1 MAQDHC
7 HEREGARMIDLYTW
21 PTPNGFKVSIA
32 LEEMGLPYNVIPI
45 DIGAGDQFDA
55 DFLKIS
61 PNNKMPAIVDHD
73 PPDGGGP
80 FSLFESGAILIYLAE
95 KTGTFLPTE
104 MRARSQVIQWL
115 MFQMGGIGPML
126 GQAHHFRQYAPE
138 PIEYAID
145 RYTNEANRL
154 YNVLERRLNGRDY
167 LVGDYSIADMAT
179 MPWLRRP
186 ERQGVEIDD
195 YPNVKRWRQAI
206 LDRPA
211 VQRGL
216 EVLADRQRT
225 GPIDERARE
234 VMFGATQ
241 YQRR

>member
-1 MAQDHC
+1 
-7 HEREGARMIDLYTW
+7 MIDLYTW

-32 LEEMGLPYNVIPI
+32 LEEMGLEYKVIPV
-45 DIGAGDQFDA
+45 DIGAGDQFDP
-55 DFLKIS
+55 DYLKLN
-61 PNNKMPAIVDHD
+61 PNNKMPTIVDHQ
-73 PPDGGGP
+73 PGDGGDP
-80 FSLFESGAILIYLAE
+80 FTVFESGAILLYLAE
-95 KTGTFLPTE
+95 KTGSFLPTD
-104 MRARSQVIQWL
+104 MRGRSEVAQWL
-115 MFQMGGIGPML
+115 MFQMGSIGPML

-138 PIEYAID
+138 PIDYAVD

-154 YNVLERRLNGRDY
+154 YAVLDRRLDGRDY

-211 VQRGL
+211 VERGL
-216 EVLADRQRT
+216 EVLADRSRP
-225 GPIDERARE
+225 GPIDDKARE
-234 VMFGATQ
+234 ILFGAAQ